1 MNPSQDPTVVASRK
15 LYQVETV
22 RPQVTFR
29 GYYPAMKTIKAA
41 AAVAVSFLVID
52 LVWIAFFVGDIYD
65 AQLGDMMRETP
76 SGLAAGVFYVGYI
89 AGIVYFAVR
98 PAFHEAR
105 VGSAL
110 LNGALLGALAYG
122 TYTLTNYA
130 IFTNWSFVLVV
141 SDIAWGAFL
150 TASSA
155 AIGYLAA
162 RA

>member
-1 MNPSQDPTVVASRK
+1 MN
-15 LYQVETV
+15 Y
-22 RPQVTFR
+22 F
-29 GYYPAMKTIKAA
+29 KAA

-52 LVWIAFFVGDIYD
+52 LAWIAFFLGDVYD
-65 AQLGDMMRETP
+65 AQLGNLMRETP
-76 SGLAAGVFYVGYI
+76 DGLAAGVFYVGYI
-89 AGIVYFAVR
+89 AGILYFAVR

-105 VGSAL
+105 VGPAV

-130 IFTNWSFVLVV
+130 IFTSWSFVLVL

>member
-1 MNPSQDPTVVASRK
+1 MSYLK
-15 LYQVETV
+15 
-22 RPQVTFR
+22 
-29 GYYPAMKTIKAA
+29 GA

-52 LVWIAFFVGDIYD
+52 LVWITFFVGDVYD
-65 AQLGDMMRETP
+65 AQLGEMMRDTP
-76 SGLAAGVFYVGYI
+76 NGLAAGAFYVGYI

-105 VGSAL
+105 IGPAV

-130 IFTNWSFVLVV
+130 IFTNWSLVLVL

-150 TASSA
+150 TASCA

>member
-1 MNPSQDPTVVASRK
+1 MTY
-15 LYQVETV
+15 L
-22 RPQVTFR
+22 
-29 GYYPAMKTIKAA
+29 KAA

-52 LVWIAFFVGDIYD
+52 LIWIVAVLGDIYTD
-65 AQLGDMMRETP
+65 QLGDMMRETT

-98 PAFHEAR
+98 PALHEAR
-105 VGSAL
+105 VGPAV

-130 IFTNWSFVLVV
+130 IFTSWSVALVL

-155 AIGYLAA
+155 TIGYFAA
-162 RA
+162 KV